1 MSFETRFEELKVEDF
16 IAVDSHLDKG
26 LKIDINTE
34 NLPGLA
40 RFTPSTPCTVHL
52 APCGGKSR
60 DRAEPRLKT
69 CIEINQSELQIEISM
84 TRNTDKKQN

>member
-40 RFTPSTPCTVHL
+40 RFTPSTPCNVH
-52 APCGGKSR
+52 
-60 DRAEPRLKT
+60 RAEERVPSRAATKDVH
-69 CIEINQSELQIEISM
+69 
-84 TRNTDKKQN
+84 RNKSK